1 MSADCIIMKPFG
13 VTFFLIKALY
23 YSLLT
28 RNAAD
33 DATDDVA
40 QATPRNYAA
49 RTSNLNS
56 E

>member
-1 MSADCIIMKPFG
+1 TSKTPNLNFTPLT
-13 VTFFLIKALY
+13 VKFY
-23 YSLLT
+23 YGLLT

-56 E
+56 EVCL